1 MKACSPKQKR
11 QRSLFRFKGALT
23 MMISLTNFWLIHDKY
38 LSDYECVSLKEVEQN
53 LQDILD
59 RWDESREEK

>member
-1 MKACSPKQKR
+1 
-11 QRSLFRFKGALT
+11 